1 MERDLLTTREAAKV
15 LGVGTTSIK
24 RWADSGLLRC
34 VKTPGGHR
42 RFPRDAVESFHA
54 IDQGGHG
61 GAEATQGRVD
71 FWMRRLRDGMG
82 VSDIVKQLNKELRGQ
97 GAWFEVADSLSMV
110 LEELGRSWVRGDVSV
125 VQEHIISERLMRAFA
140 RVAETLSVPAN
151 APTCMLMAAEGEEH
165 TLGLSLAELCLREA
179 GWNTSWVG
187 RKTPVHVAC
196 EHILSR
202 DVDMVAVSASEY
214 LGESSVLG
222 DQVERL
228 GRACERRGIPLVLGG
243 MGQWPEE
250 PSYGRR
256 IFTFA
261 ELRALLDSGAP

>member
-1 MERDLLTTREAAKV
+1 MERDLLTTREVAKM

-42 RFPRDAVESFHA
+42 RFPREAVESFHVT
-54 IDQGGHG
+54 DQGG
-61 GAEATQGRVD
+61 AETVQSRVD
-71 FWMRRLRDGMG
+71 SWMTRLRDGMG
-82 VSDIVKQLNKELRGQ
+82 TNDIVKQLHKELRSQ
-97 GAWFEVADSLSMV
+97 GDWYEVADSLSMV
-110 LEELGRSWVRGDVSV
+110 LEEIGRGWARGDLSV
-125 VQEHIISERLMRAFA
+125 IQEHIISERLMRAFA
-140 RVAETLSVPAN
+140 RVAETLSVPGN
-151 APTCMLMAAEGEEH
+151 ARTCMLMAAEGEEH

-187 RKTPVHVAC
+187 RKTPVHIAC
-196 EHILSR
+196 EHILGR

-214 LGESSVLG
+214 LGEASVLV

-243 MGQWPEE
+243 MGLWPAE
-250 PSYGRR
+250 PRYGRR
-256 IFTFA
+256 IYTFA
-261 ELRALLDSGAP
+261 ELRAFLDSGAR